1 MGHTQCQDSKQE
13 GSKEMGYRDE
23 KGAVRGQSRRELV
36 SPPPPPASPPFHLYK
51 HPLKLVLVLHPLW
64 GEETK
69 AQRGYGTVHRPR
81 AGWSSCLGSSGR
93 AS

>member
-69 AQRGYGTVHRPR
+69 AQRLRDCPPPQSWLVQLPR
-81 AGWSSCLGSSGR
+81 QQWPC
-93 AS
+93 